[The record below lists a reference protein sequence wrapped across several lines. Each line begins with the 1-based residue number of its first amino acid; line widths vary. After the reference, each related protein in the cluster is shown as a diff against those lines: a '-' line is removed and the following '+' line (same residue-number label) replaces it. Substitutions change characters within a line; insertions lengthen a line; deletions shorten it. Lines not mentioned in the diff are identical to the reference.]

1 MTETEKYKLST
12 YSLVKILHE
21 TKTSKVELVECSLD
35 GEKYIK
41 KTYYSDKRAVFNTIA
56 KIKNEHIPEIYEVFF
71 GEDTIIIEQYIEGE
85 TLEEKISKGE
95 VFSKNHIKAIYDD
108 LLDAVDALHRNNIV
122 HRDIKPAN
130 IIIKENGEAV
140 LIDFSIARSY
150 SEKRSTD
157 TKLFGTVGYAAP
169 EQFGFSQSD
178 YRTDIY
184 ALGVTM
190 KEIAN
195 SRNSSKRLYSAIS
208 RCTEF
213 DPSRRFQNIDEIRKY
228 LDNDKKI
235 WKTVS
240 AAGLAIAAVTVLCV
254 VLNSSKDEDTLLA
267 TSDSVTQK
275 TIQTQV
281 AEETTL
287 TEPEEVQSEEKTVAE
302 SEKNLQTQQTRI
314 RETETTTAAHSEPET
329 VATEAEETT
338 DSAEYELYCSRIVRV
353 TNDEEDIP
361 CIRMW
366 EDGEYE
372 AELPLG
378 DEILPVK
385 IAVQKNGSK
394 CTVTVNDETFLFED
408 TFVPE
413 AYSYQDSNKVAEI
426 VFYDMNGDGILDILP
441 FISDAQ
447 IVNYY
452 DGPDLNQNYSVAWCI
467 YSDEK
472 DDYRQADGEM
482 YSYMGHF
489 TIYESSPGCVW
500 TDFPGSYT
508 LENGVLVYHSL

>member
-1 MTETEKYKLST
+1 MTEAEKYKLSL
-12 YSLVKILHE
+12 YVSERVLHE
-21 TKTSKVELVECSLD
+21 NENAKVELTKCSLD
-35 GEKYIK
+35 DKYYIK
-41 KTYYSDKRAVFNTIA
+41 KTYNSDKRNVFDVLQRIDDHN
-56 KIKNEHIPEIYEVFF
+56 IPKVYEQFF
-71 GEDTIIIEQYIEGE
+71 GEDTVIIEQYIEGK
-85 TLEEKISKGE
+85 TLEQMLSEGSM
-95 VFSKNHIKAIYDD
+95 FSKAQVKAIFDN
-108 LLDAVDALHRNNIV
+108 LLDAVDALHKNKIV

-130 IIIKENGEAV
+130 IIIKENDEAV
-140 LIDFSIARSY
+140 LIDFSIARPY

-157 TKLFGTVGYAAP
+157 TELFGTVGYAAP

-184 ALGVTM
+184 ALGFTM
-190 KEIAN
+190 KEITNN
-195 SRNSSKRLYSAIS
+195 SNSSKRLYSTIL

-281 AEETTL
+281 AEETPI
-287 TEPEEVQSEEKTVAE
+287 TEPEEVQIEEKTVAE
-302 SEKNLQTQQTRI
+302 SETNLQTQQTRI

-378 DEILPVK
+378 DEISPVK
-385 IAVQKNGSK
+385 IAVQKSGSK
-394 CTVTVNDETFLFED
+394 CTVIVNDQAFSFED
-408 TFVPE
+408 TFIPE

-452 DGPDLNQNYSVAWCI
+452 DGPDLNQNYSMAWCI
-467 YSDEK
+467 YSDAQGG
-472 DDYRQADGEM
+472 YRQADGEM

-489 TIYESSPGCVW
+489 SISDFSPECVW
-500 TDFPGSYT
+500 TDFLVSYT

>member
-1 MTETEKYKLST
+1 MTEAEKYKLSL
-12 YSLVKILHE
+12 YASEQVMHE
-21 TKTSKVELVECSLD
+21 SENAKVELTKCSLD
-35 GEKYIK
+35 DKYYIK
-41 KTYYSDKRAVFNTIA
+41 KTYYSDKRIIFNTIA
-56 KIKNEHIPEIYEVFF
+56 KIKNEHIPEIFEVFF
-71 GEDTIIIEQYIEGE
+71 GENTIIIEQYIEGK
-85 TLEEKISKGE
+85 TLEDRISDGE
-95 VFSKNHIKAIYDD
+95 AFSKIQIKAIFDD
-108 LLDAVDALHRNNIV
+108 LLDAVDTLHKNNIV

-130 IIIKENGEAV
+130 IIIKENGTAV
-140 LIDFSIARSY
+140 LIDYSIARPY
-150 SEKRSTD
+150 SDKRNAD
-157 TKLFGTVGYAAP
+157 TELFGTVGYAAP

-190 KEIAN
+190 KEITGN
-195 SRNSSKRLYSAIS
+195 RNSSKQLYSAIS
-208 RCTEF
+208 RCAEF
-213 DPSRRFQNIDEIRKY
+213 DPSRRFQNIDEIIKY

-240 AAGLAIAAVTVLCV
+240 AAGFIIAAITVLCV
-254 VLNSSKDEDTLLA
+254 VLNLPKDEDTLLA
-267 TSDSVTQK
+267 TSGSVTQQ

-281 AEETTL
+281 TEETPI

-302 SEKNLQTQQTRI
+302 SETILQTQQTQI
-314 RETETTTAAHSEPET
+314 SETETTTTAHSEPET
-329 VATEAEETT
+329 IVTEAEGTT

-353 TNDEEDIP
+353 PNNEEDIP

-378 DEILPVK
+378 DEIPPVK
-385 IAVQKNGSK
+385 IAVQKSGSK
-394 CTVTVNDETFLFED
+394 CTVTVNGETFSFED

-413 AYSYQDSNKVAEI
+413 VYSYQDSSKVAEI
-426 VFYDMNGDGILDILP
+426 VFYDINGDGVLDILP

-467 YSDEK
+467 YSDAQGV
-472 DDYRQADGEM
+472 YRQAEGEM
-482 YSYMGHF
+482 YSYTGHF
-489 TIYESSPGCVW
+489 SISDFSPECVW

-508 LENGVLVYHSL
+508 LENRVLVYHSL

>member
-21 TKTSKVELVECSLD
+21 TTSSKVELVECSLD
-35 GEKYIK
+35 GKKYIK

-56 KIKNEHIPEIYEVFF
+56 NIKNEHIPEIYEIFF
-71 GEDTIIIEQYIEGE
+71 GEDTIIIEQYIEGK
-85 TLEEKISKGE
+85 TLEERISDGE
-95 VFSKNHIKAIYDD
+95 AFSKNQIKAIFYD
-108 LLDAVDALHRNNIV
+108 LLDAVDALHKNNIV

-140 LIDFSIARSY
+140 LIDFSIARPY
-150 SEKRSTD
+150 SDKRSTD
-157 TKLFGTVGYAAP
+157 TELFGTVGYAAP

-190 KEIAN
+190 KEITN
-195 SRNSSKRLYSAIS
+195 SRKSSKQLYSTIS

-228 LDNDKKI
+228 LDKDRKI

-240 AAGLAIAAVTVLCV
+240 AAGIAIAAVIVLCV
-254 VLNSSKDEDTLLA
+254 VLNSPKDEDALLA
-267 TSDSVTQK
+267 TSGSVTQQP
-275 TIQTQV
+275 IQTQV
-281 AEETTL
+281 TEETL
-287 TEPEEVQSEEKTVAE
+287 ITEPEEVQSEEKTVTE
-302 SEKNLQTQQTRI
+302 SETNHKTQQTQI
-314 RETETTTAAHSEPET
+314 GETETATTAYSEPET
-329 VATEAEETT
+329 IVTETEETT

-353 TNDEEDIP
+353 PNNEEDLS

-378 DEILPVK
+378 DEIPPVK
-385 IAVQKNGSK
+385 IAVQKSGSK
-394 CTVTVNDETFLFED
+394 CTVTVNDEIFSFED

-413 AYSYQDSNKVAEI
+413 AYSYQDSRKVAEI
-426 VFYDMNGDGILDILP
+426 VFYDMNGDGVLDILP

-452 DGPDLNQNYSVAWCI
+452 DEPDLNQNYSVAWCV

-472 DDYRQADGEM
+472 DGYRQADGEM
-482 YSYMGHF
+482 YSYMGQF
-489 TIYESSPGCVW
+489 SISDFSPECVW

-508 LENGVLVYHSL
+508 LENGVLVFHSL